1 MSHDLTPLGVV
12 LFSIASAISG
22 ELINWILVYR
32 TSSYRALK
40 ENLSR
45 HAKKLEEAKSSG
57 SGSKNIKKLEARL
70 DTWKTEASS
79 RVAGIN
85 MRTGLITV
93 AVVMLSFRLVSQ
105 LFGDAPAATL
115 PFHPPPFLQ
124 KLTHRGLTDADPRQC
139 SAMFIF
145 ILCQGSIKVLVTKL
159 LALGPGREW
168 VIIKPNT
175 LMGLSDKK

>member
-70 DTWKTEASS
+70 DTWKTEASA

-85 MRTGLITV
+85 MRTGLIV
-93 AVVMLSFRLVSQ
+93 
-105 LFGDAPAATL
+105 
-115 PFHPPPFLQ
+115 
-124 KLTHRGLTDADPRQC
+124 RGLEGGRAASLAEQRGHQGWGGLDGLGRAD
-139 SAMFIF
+139 
-145 ILCQGSIKVLVTKL
+145 QGVSS
-159 LALGPGREW
+159 
-168 VIIKPNT
+168 
-175 LMGLSDKK
+175 M